1 MKYIRLKILVA
12 ALLSKRIVHREEFE
26 MPEITREELV
36 EQLAQMAGVSAEE
49 AEIYLKAGDEYVDGL
64 PAEIKE
70 VDGDDQLEYIYE
82 NTDLGYPA
90 GILGNSITEMK
101 A

>member
-1 MKYIRLKILVA
+1 
-12 ALLSKRIVHREEFE
+12 

-36 EQLAQMAGVSAEE
+36 EQLAQMTGVSAEE

-82 NTDLGYPA
+82 NTDLDSEIIEKLA
-90 GILGNSITEMK
+90 DAEFEILYQ
-101 A
+101 